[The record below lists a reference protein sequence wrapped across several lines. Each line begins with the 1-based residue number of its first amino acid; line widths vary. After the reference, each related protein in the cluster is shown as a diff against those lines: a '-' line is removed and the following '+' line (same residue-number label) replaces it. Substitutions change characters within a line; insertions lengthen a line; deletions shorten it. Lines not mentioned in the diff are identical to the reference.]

1 VSGNEPVPKASFEFR
16 RQAVRI
22 LQTLII
28 VYVLVVL
35 AAVIFQ
41 RRLIYFPRT
50 IPSGLAERAAAE
62 NGFVP
67 WRNKAGQIIGWKLP
81 ARSLPTGSVLIVHG
95 NAGCAIDREYLAGPI
110 HDAAMVDV
118 YVLEYPGYGARG
130 GSPNKQSLIGAGEEA
145 FELLPKYFPRYV
157 VSESIGAGVACHL
170 AKAHSVE
177 VAGLLLF
184 MPYHNLASV
193 AQRKMFFLPA
203 YLFLLDRFNPAKDLK
218 DYRGPV
224 KIVLAGAD
232 EIIPAAS
239 GLRLFEKYEGTKTLQ
254 IIPGAHHNEVAGQST
269 DWWKG
274 VFSFWQQNSQTPFH
288 RSGNR

>member
-1 VSGNEPVPKASFEFR
+1 VSGNESVPKPRFDFWR
-16 RQAVRI
+16 RAIRI
-22 LQTLII
+22 LQTFII
-28 VYVLVVL
+28 AYVLVVL
-35 AAVIFQ
+35 AVAIFQ

-50 IPSGLAERAAAE
+50 IPPVLAERAAAE

-67 WRNKAGQIIGWKLP
+67 WQNKAGQIIGWKLP
-81 ARSLPTGSVLIVHG
+81 TCLPPTGSVLIVHG

-110 HDAAMVDV
+110 HDAAAVDV

-130 GSPNKQSLIGAGEEA
+130 GSPCKRSFIAAGEDA
-145 FELLPKYFPRYV
+145 FESLPNGSPRYV

-170 AKAHSVE
+170 TKAHSTE

-184 MPYHNLASV
+184 MPYHDLASV
-193 AQRKMFFLPA
+193 AQRKMVFLPA
-203 YLFLLDRFNPAKDLK
+203 YLFLLDRFNPAEDLK

-232 EIIPAAS
+232 EIIPATS
-239 GLRLFEKYEGTKTLQ
+239 GLRLFKGYKGPKTLQ
-254 IIPGAHHNEVAGQST
+254 IIPGAHHNDVAEQSA

-274 VFSFWQQNSQTPFH
+274 VFSFWQQNSQTLFH
-288 RSGNR
+288 HSGGR